1 MTALSKRE
9 YHETNAE
16 EQRAIVVKIFGT
28 MYVNMAFVVLFA
40 YGYLHRKPKVMEE
53 VSHEI
58 IHGIFMFFRHRF

>member
-28 MYVNMAFVVLFA
+28 TYINMAFVVLFA
-40 YGYLHRKPKVMEE
+40 YGYLGDKPSILKRVY
-53 VSHEI
+53 
-58 IHGIFMFFRHRF
+58 